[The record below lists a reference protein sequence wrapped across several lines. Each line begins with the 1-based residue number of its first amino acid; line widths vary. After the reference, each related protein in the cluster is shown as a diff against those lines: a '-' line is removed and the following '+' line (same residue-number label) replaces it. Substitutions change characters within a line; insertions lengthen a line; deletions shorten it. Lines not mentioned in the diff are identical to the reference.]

1 MNENDLTNDIVSLL
15 RKCGIWCYRTH
26 RPLFPPPPENKGIAD
41 ICGIYQGKPLYIEI
55 KGPRAKTHQEQ
66 LNFLKNAI
74 DQGAIAFVADSFDII
89 VDQLGLNVLF

>member
-41 ICGIYQGKPLYIEI
+41 ICGIWKGQPLYIEV
-55 KGPRAKTHQEQ
+55 KGPRTMTSQEQ
-66 LNFLKNAI
+66 MNFLRNVL
-74 DQGAIAFVADSFDII
+74 DRGGIAFVADSLDVVI
-89 VDQLGLNVLF
+89 DQLGLNVLF